1 MFMNENTEGTREA
14 LFRLI
19 WKQSSTHARLQYV
32 GVPML
37 KPNQISQR
45 GTKVLHIYIPVGVSN
60 HSNSYVVLALTG

>member
-45 GTKVLHIYIPVGVSN
+45 GTKVLHLGSNKHPGFPVRVSN
-60 HSNSYVVLALTG
+60 QSN